1 MAQLS
6 SPGVSVTVV
15 DESFYTPGAPG
26 TVPLIIVASKAN
38 KMNAAGT
45 GIAPGTTAA
54 NAGKVWLLTSQM
66 DLGSTFGIPYFQTD
80 AANNPV
86 NAGELNEYGL
96 QAAYSFLGVSN
107 RAYVVRADVDLGQLV
122 ASADAPVGKAADGTM
137 WLDTVSTNFGLFEWN
152 SAPATVTG
160 GQSFVTKPVT
170 VITDSTLVTTGTP
183 LASYGQIGQYAVV
196 ATTTLF
202 KLWYKKPI
210 TDTAGGVWV
219 EVGSTNWIKSRPTA
233 AAKQA
238 ISSITP
244 GVAKTFTGAIT
255 SATLTVSVSVSNG
268 PLANGD
274 LVTFG
279 GATPNTL
286 ILGQLTSTET
296 ATATVTYT
304 SGGANGTSSFNVVS
318 PSGLVNGQLITG
330 TGVPAGTVISVA
342 ANTVSLVNS
351 RTGLP
356 ALLTQQAS
364 GTYSVYA
371 PGGLG
376 TYTINQTYGSSV
388 SATSMTVST
397 TGDTITINGQI
408 VGGVSSVSA
417 LATAINAASITG
429 VTAHADRNNYL
440 YLYSTGTA
448 VTVSGAIAAL
458 AGWTGGAQ
466 ASATFA
472 APALTIAPHYTPPNY
487 GTFDS
492 TPRPTG
498 SLWIKTTSVNLGA
511 NWIINKYNAEQDS
524 WIKQSAKLFVNAS
537 TALSVLDPVGGG
549 ANLAQGAL
557 YVKYNND
564 EQSPA
569 LSNFKIYQ
577 RAGVGA
583 TKITSAQIRS
593 STLTSGSKSMTVSW
607 SVPGSATMVTPVT
620 VTFSANAAVGDAATF
635 VAAFQAVV
643 QDSNILAEV
652 NSDNT
657 VSISHLTGGEIVI
670 DDGTAGAFAAMFP
683 VSTTENLYNI
693 AAVIDAVGGADSTIF
708 VASLWTSTV
717 DGYGFVSVS
726 SSHPTT
732 IPADQTLWYNSDITE
747 VDIMVN
753 NGVAWVGYLTTN
765 GSNNYA
771 VGGKTVVNGGVG
783 GTDTDPNGPIV
794 SATKPKKQSDGSA
807 LAHGDIWVSTA
818 DIGNFPVIY
827 KYNLV
832 TGKWVLVDNA
842 DQTTSNGIVFADARW
857 SGAGDDVQPDSIA
870 KLLTYNYVDPDAPDA
885 ALYPRGTLLW
895 NLRRS
900 GFNVK
905 KFVQNYIDPG
915 ELNHKYQPTGAPDA
929 QTSYYPHRW
938 VSAAPNQLDG
948 SGTFGTAAQRAVVLT
963 GLLATIQENTG
974 IRQPDTVIF
983 NLLSC
988 PGYLETY
995 SALIG
1000 LNTDNGESAFIIA
1013 DAPAH
1018 MTPDA
1023 TTLSNWGN
1031 NTAGAAVDGDV
1042 GLIATNAYSAVYY
1055 PWAYTSD
1062 LVGNYVV
1069 VPPSHVMLRTIAL
1082 SDNVSYPWFAPA
1094 GVRRGGVTNA
1104 SSVGYVDRNSGEFI
1118 TVALNGGQRDTLAG
1132 IHVNPITYLAGTGL
1146 VVYGQK
1152 TRQLVASSLDRINVA
1167 RLVIFLRYQL
1177 NVIAKPFIFEPN
1189 DAITRNEIKQQ
1200 IEKLLLGL
1208 TAQRALY
1215 DFLVV
1220 CDKSNNT
1227 PARIDANELHVDIAI
1242 EPVKSVE
1249 FIYIPMRL
1257 ENTGGV
1263 AGLGA

>member
-1 MAQLS
+1 
-6 SPGVSVTVV
+6 
-15 DESFYTPGAPG
+15 
-26 TVPLIIVASKAN
+26 
-38 KMNAAGT
+38 
-45 GIAPGTTAA
+45 
-54 NAGKVWLLTSQM
+54 
-66 DLGSTFGIPYFQTD
+66 
-80 AANNPV
+80 
-86 NAGELNEYGL
+86 
-96 QAAYSFLGVSN
+96 
-107 RAYVVRADVDLGQLV
+107 
-122 ASADAPVGKAADGTM
+122 
-137 WLDTVSTNFGLFEWN
+137 
-152 SAPATVTG
+152 
-160 GQSFVTKPVT
+160 
-170 VITDSTLVTTGTP
+170 
-183 LASYGQIGQYAVV
+183 
-196 ATTTLF
+196 
-202 KLWYKKPI
+202 
-210 TDTAGGVWV
+210 
-219 EVGSTNWIKSRPTA
+219 
-233 AAKQA
+233 
-238 ISSITP
+238 
-244 GVAKTFTGAIT
+244 
-255 SATLTVSVSVSNG
+255 
-268 PLANGD
+268 
-274 LVTFG
+274 
-279 GATPNTL
+279 
-286 ILGQLTSTET
+286 
-296 ATATVTYT
+296 
-304 SGGANGTSSFNVVS
+304 
-318 PSGLVNGQLITG
+318 
-330 TGVPAGTVISVA
+330 
-342 ANTVSLVNS
+342 LVNS

-356 ALLTQQAS
+356 AQLTQQAS
-364 GTYSVYA
+364 GSYLAFT

-376 TYTINQTYGSSV
+376 TYTINQTYASPV
-388 SATSMTVST
+388 SAVAMTVAT
-397 TGDTITINGQI
+397 TGQTLTINGQL
-408 VGGVSSVSA
+408 VGGVSTVSA
-417 LATAINAASITG
+417 LATAINASAITG
-429 VTAHADRNNYL
+429 VTAYADTNNYL
-440 YLYSTGTA
+440 YLYSTGTT
-448 VTVSGAIAAL
+448 VTVSGTIAAL
-458 AGWTGGAQ
+458 AGWTSGAQ
-466 ASATFA
+466 ASKTFA
-472 APALTIAPHYTPPNY
+472 APALELAPHFTPPSY
-487 GTFDS
+487 GTFDT

-498 SLWIKTTSVNLGA
+498 SLWVKTTSVNLGA
-511 NWIINKYNAEQDS
+511 NWIINKYNEEQDA
-524 WIKQSAKLFVNAS
+524 WIRQSSSLFANSS

-549 ANLAQGAL
+549 ANLSQGAL
-557 YVKYNND
+557 YVKFNND

-577 RAGVGA
+577 RSGVGA
-583 TKITSAQIRS
+583 TSITSVAIKAT
-593 STLTSGSKSMTVSW
+593 TLTSGSKSMTVSW

-620 VTFSANAAVGDAATF
+620 VTFTAAAAIGDAATF

-643 QDSNILAEV
+643 QDSNILAQR

-657 VSISHLTGGEIVI
+657 VTISHLTGGEIVI
-670 DDGTAGAFAAMFP
+670 DDGAALAFSAMFP
-683 VSTTENLYNI
+683 VATTTNLYNI
-693 AAVIDAVGGADSTIF
+693 AAVIDSVGGADSTIF

-717 DGYGFVSVS
+717 DGFGFVSVS
-726 SSHPTT
+726 GSQPTT
-732 IPADQTLWYNSDITE
+732 IPADQTLWYNSDITD

-753 NGVAWVGYLTTN
+753 NGSAWVGYLSVN
-765 GSNNYA
+765 GANNYL

-783 GTDTDPNGPIV
+783 GTETDPNGPIV
-794 SATKPKKQSDGSA
+794 AATKPKKQSDGTP

-818 DIGNFPVIY
+818 DIGNFPIIY

-832 TGKWVLVDNA
+832 TSKWVLIDNA
-842 DQTTSNGIVFADARW
+842 DQTTSNGIVFRDARYTVDGTG
-857 SGAGDDVQPDSIA
+857 SAPSTIQD
-870 KLLTYNYVDPDAPDA
+870 LLTSNFVDGDCPEA
-885 ALYPRGTLLW
+885 ALYPKGTLLW

-905 KFVQNYIDPG
+905 KFVQNYIVSD
-915 ELNHKYQPTGAPDA
+915 ELNTMYQPTGAPDA
-929 QTSYYPHRW
+929 QTAYYPHRW
-938 VSAAPNQLDG
+938 VSAAANQLDG

-1013 DAPAH
+1013 DAPAN

-1031 NTAGAAVDGDV
+1031 NTAGAAVDGPV

-1062 LVGNYVV
+1062 LIGNFVV

-1104 SSVGYVDRNSGEFI
+1104 SSVGYVDKNSGEFI

-1167 RLVIFLRYQL
+1167 RLVIYLRYQL

-1189 DAITRNEIKQQ
+1189 DTITRNEIKQQ

-1242 EPVKSVE
+1242 EPVKAVE